1 MNGLPRVEIVEESP
15 REGMQIES
23 RSIPTAVKTE
33 LIDRLSST
41 GLRTIVVGA
50 FVSPRW
56 VPQMT
61 DVGDVI
67 AAITPVDG
75 VRYRALAFNERGRQR
90 RAELTPPLSDGPDVE
105 RFTTR
110 VHLCDVFV
118 RRNLNIRQ
126 ADEIAGW
133 PRRVAAAVDRGARE
147 AGIGLN
153 AAWGS
158 NFVGEFGSD
167 ERTDLLRRQY
177 EMWRAAGVP
186 VHRVWLGD
194 PMGWNAPHQVAEQ
207 IAIIRREFPD
217 IRSFHLHLH
226 DTRGL
231 ALASAWAAVGALGP
245 EHELLVDSSVGGIG
259 GCPYCGNGRATGM
272 IATEDLAAM
281 LQRIGQQQHVDLDAV
296 IETST
301 WLAGVVGRPLS
312 GRVAHAGPFPSAD
325 RFYPVDL
332 PLIETY
338 EEAQHF
344 RVGPRAYA
352 QSRAPW
358 KPGDAVYELTPRP
371 TAAQRQRREVARR
384 LTPANHGEDR
394 PA

>member
-1 MNGLPRVEIVEESP
+1 MNALPRVQIVEESP

-23 RSIPTAVKTE
+23 RSISTSAKIE
-33 LIDRLSST
+33 LIDRLSAT
-41 GLRTIVVGA
+41 GLQTIVVGA

-56 VPQMT
+56 VPQMS
-61 DVGDVI
+61 DVAKVVAG
-67 AAITPVDG
+67 ITPAPG

-90 RAELTPPLSDGPDVE
+90 RAELTPPLSDAPDAE
-105 RFTTR
+105 QFTTR
-110 VHLCDVFV
+110 VHVCDVFV
-118 RRNLNIRQ
+118 RRNINIRR

-133 PRRVAAAVDRGARE
+133 PAKVAAAVKHGATA

-158 NFVGEFGSD
+158 NFVGEFSSD
-167 ERTDLLRRQY
+167 ERTELLRQQHDLWTR
-177 EMWRAAGVP
+177 AGVP
-186 VHRVWLGD
+186 VRRVWLGD
-194 PMGWNAPHQVAEQ
+194 PMGWNAPHQVGEQ
-207 IAIIRREFPD
+207 VAIIRREFPN
-217 IRSFHLHLH
+217 ITRFHLHLH

-231 ALASAWAAVGALGP
+231 ALASAYAAMAALGP
-245 EHELLVDSSVGGIG
+245 EHELLIDSAVGGIG

-281 LQRIGQQQHVDLDAV
+281 LQRAGQQPQLDVDAL

-301 WLAGVVGRPLS
+301 WLAGVVGRQLHS
-312 GRVAHAGPFPSAD
+312 RVALAGAFPSAD
-325 RFYPVDL
+325 RLYPVDL

-358 KPGDAVYELTPRP
+358 KPGDALFDVPPQP
-371 TAAQRQRREVARR
+371 TGVR
-384 LTPANHGEDR
+384 T
-394 PA
+394 

>member
-1 MNGLPRVEIVEESP
+1 MTTFPRVEIVEEAP

-23 RSIPTAVKTE
+23 RSIPTSTKVE
-33 LIDRLSST
+33 LIDRLAGT
-41 GLRTIVVGA
+41 GLQTIVVGA

-61 DVGDVI
+61 DVAEVI
-67 AAITPVDG
+67 DGITPVPG
-75 VRYRALAFNERGRQR
+75 VRYRALAFNERGRRR
-90 RAELTPPLSDGPDVE
+90 RAERTPPLSDGPQAE

-118 RRNLNIRQ
+118 RRNVNVRQ

-133 PRRVAAAVDRGARE
+133 PRRVAEAVGQGATE

-158 NFVGEFGSD
+158 NFVGEFSSIG
-167 ERTDLLRRQY
+167 RTDLLRRQH
-177 EMWRAAGVP
+177 ELWTAAGIP
-186 VHRVWLGD
+186 VRRVWLGD

-207 IAIIRREFPD
+207 IAIIRREFPG
-217 IRSFHLHLH
+217 ITSFHLHLH

-231 ALASAWAAVGALGP
+231 ALASAYAAIA
-245 EHELLVDSSVGGIG
+245 ELSAEQELIIDSSVGGIG

-272 IATEDLAAM
+272 IATEDLVAG
-281 LQRIGQQQHVDLDAV
+281 LQRMGQQQGVDLDAV

-301 WLAGVVGRPLS
+301 WLAGVLGRPLH
-312 GRVAHAGPFPSAD
+312 GRVASAGGFPSAD
-325 RFYPVDL
+325 RLYPVDL

-344 RVGPRAYA
+344 RVGPRSYA

-358 KPGDAVYELTPRP
+358 KSGDALLELTPEPRGVH
-371 TAAQRQRREVARR
+371 T
-384 LTPANHGEDR
+384 
-394 PA
+394 

>member
-1 MNGLPRVEIVEESP
+1 MTTFPHVEIVEESP

-23 RSIPTAVKTE
+23 RSIPTASKVE
-33 LIDRLSST
+33 LIDRLSAT
-41 GLRTIVVGA
+41 GLQTIVVGA

-56 VPQMT
+56 VPQMA
-61 DVGDVI
+61 DVADVI
-67 AAITPVDG
+67 DGITPVPG
-75 VRYRALAFNERGRQR
+75 VRYRALAFNERGQQR
-90 RAELTPPLSDGPDVE
+90 RAALTPPLSDGPEVE

-118 RRNLNIRQ
+118 RRNINIRQ

-133 PRRVAAAVDRGARE
+133 PRKIAAATEKGATS

-158 NFVGEFGSD
+158 NFVGEFSSG
-167 ERTDLLRRQY
+167 ERTELLRRQY
-177 EMWRAAGVP
+177 DLWSAAGVA
-186 VHRVWLGD
+186 VRRVWLGD
-194 PMGWNAPHQVAEQ
+194 PMGWNAPHQVSEQ
-207 IAIIRREFPD
+207 IQIIRREFPA
-217 IRSFHLHLH
+217 ITSFHLHLH

-231 ALASAWAAVGALGP
+231 ALASACAAIAALGP
-245 EHELLVDSSVGGIG
+245 EHELLIDSSVGGIG

-272 IATEDLAAM
+272 IATEDLTAL
-281 LQRIGQQQHVDLDAV
+281 LQRAGQQQQVDIDKL

-301 WLAGVVGRPLS
+301 WLAGVVGRPLHS
-312 GRVAHAGPFPSAD
+312 RVVHAGGFPTAD
-325 RFYPVDL
+325 RLYPVDL
-332 PLIETY
+332 PLIETH

-358 KPGDAVYELTPRP
+358 KSGDALFEVLRQP
-371 TAAQRQRREVARR
+371 TGVQI
-384 LTPANHGEDR
+384 
-394 PA
+394 

>member
-1 MNGLPRVEIVEESP
+1 MNALPRVEIVEESP

-23 RSIPTAVKTE
+23 RSIPTSAKIE
-33 LIDRLSST
+33 LIDRLSAT

-56 VPQMT
+56 VPQMS
-61 DVGDVI
+61 DVADVI
-67 AAITPVDG
+67 AGITPAPG

-90 RAELTPPLSDGPDVE
+90 RAELTPPLSDGSDAE

-118 RRNLNIRQ
+118 RRNINIGR

-133 PRRVAAAVDRGARE
+133 PAKVAIAIEQGATA

-167 ERTDLLRRQY
+167 ERTELLRRQHDL
-177 EMWRAAGVP
+177 WTRAGVP
-186 VHRVWLGD
+186 VRSVWLGD

-207 IAIIRREFPD
+207 IAIIRREFPA
-217 IRSFHLHLH
+217 IARFHLHLH

-231 ALASAWAAVGALGP
+231 ALASAYAAMAALGP
-245 EHELLVDSSVGGIG
+245 DHELLIDSSVGGVG

-272 IATEDLAAM
+272 IATEDLAVM
-281 LQRIGQQQHVDLDAV
+281 LQRAGQQRQLDVDAL
-296 IETST
+296 IETSR
-301 WLAGVVGRPLS
+301 WLAAVVGRRLHS
-312 GRVAHAGPFPSAD
+312 RVAYAGAFPAPD
-325 RFYPVDL
+325 QLYPVDL

-344 RVGPRAYA
+344 LVGPRAYA
-352 QSRAPW
+352 RSRAPW
-358 KPGDAVYELTPRP
+358 KPGDALSEVLSQP
-371 TAAQRQRREVARR
+371 TGVR
-384 LTPANHGEDR
+384 T
-394 PA
+394 